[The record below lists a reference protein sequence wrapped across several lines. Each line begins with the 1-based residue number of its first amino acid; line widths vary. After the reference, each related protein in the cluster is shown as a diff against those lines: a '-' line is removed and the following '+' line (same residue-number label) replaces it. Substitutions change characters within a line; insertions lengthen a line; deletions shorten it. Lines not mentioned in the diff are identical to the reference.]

1 MVPGAAQR
9 MCMYFSKLRKLT
21 QQMVPAQDEKVKH
34 SDLISTKKPFIHH
47 AEKLV
52 QAIVKI

>member
-1 MVPGAAQR
+1 
-9 MCMYFSKLRKLT
+9 MCFSKLRKLT

-34 SDLISTKKPFIHH
+34 SDLISTKKNLIHH

-52 QAIVKI
+52 QVIVKI